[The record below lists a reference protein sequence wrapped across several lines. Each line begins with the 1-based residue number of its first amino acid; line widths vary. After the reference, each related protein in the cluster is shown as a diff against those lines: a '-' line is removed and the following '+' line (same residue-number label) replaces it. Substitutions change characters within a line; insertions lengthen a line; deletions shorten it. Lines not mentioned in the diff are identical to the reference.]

1 MLPWVGR
8 IESSSLDPEHWTP
21 SVRSPPP
28 NLHLVSKNETI
39 FQIYQFSPAYWLF
52 DYFLVCNTKRIVSI
66 IVHKENYIRQVI
78 FCLPKMILKP
88 GRKKENQVQR
98 SSKEYYNLIY
108 CYEWCRYVKIKP
120 WKTTRLCYNIVR
132 KYLPRERAEGL
143 FL

>member
-1 MLPWVGR
+1 MLPWVVR

-78 FCLPKMILKP
+78 FCLRNLKP

-98 SSKEYYNLIY
+98 SSKEYYNSIY
-108 CYEWCRYVKIKP
+108 YYEWCIYVKMKTV
-120 WKTTRLCYNIVR
+120 KTTRLYHNIVR